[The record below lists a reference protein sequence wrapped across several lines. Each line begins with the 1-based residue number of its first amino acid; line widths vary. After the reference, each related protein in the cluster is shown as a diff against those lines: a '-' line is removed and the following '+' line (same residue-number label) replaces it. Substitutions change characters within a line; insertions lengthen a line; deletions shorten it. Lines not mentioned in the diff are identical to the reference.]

1 MWQTWRAY
9 IAKEKQLKKKLAKE
23 EKERLK
29 RAKENAKKRASR
41 DKLKAQEQAAKE
53 AAAAEKAAKEP
64 PKQKKRR
71 QFAAGDV
78 FRSRVTAGHKVID
91 EEKIDLDQKSPEK
104 PDPYAE
110 DRRKQS
116 AQLKKI
122 QGYLHRAQ
130 TIVKEV
136 RIQQA
141 AEKEEDEREA
151 RRKAREEM
159 EMKAFLE
166 DKDEAFAE
174 AHQRALEWTDDFA
187 VYAEKKC
194 VETLQRV
201 QREAQAHYDK
211 QLLRQ
216 SLRLIRLPWAEKRA
230 ISLMNRQ
237 KMRNLL
243 RLCAGWRKVDRSMPK
258 YWRLRSK
265 LCGNQPDN
273 SSLSHSSAMTLP
285 SRLRR
290 AVRNRHRHAIEQASR
305 RWRGRR
311 RDDSARTR
319 RKILISTQARSTTA
333 SWTGFGL

>member
-1 MWQTWRAY
+1 MSLTRLDRVPHRRPTPSPRRRAP
-9 IAKEKQLKKKLAKE
+9 AACSMAWSVG
-23 EKERLK
+23 R
-29 RAKENAKKRASR
+29 RAVARR
-41 DKLKAQEQAAKE
+41 DAVDATPPSQAQ
-53 AAAAEKAAKEP
+53 
-64 PKQKKRR
+64 
-71 QFAAGDV
+71 
-78 FRSRVTAGHKVID
+78 
-91 EEKIDLDQKSPEK
+91 
-104 PDPYAE
+104 
-110 DRRKQS
+110 
-116 AQLKKI
+116 
-122 QGYLHRAQ
+122 
-130 TIVKEV
+130 
-136 RIQQA
+136 
-141 AEKEEDEREA
+141 EKEEDEREA

-166 DKDEAFAE
+166 DKDEAFNE

-187 VYAEKKC
+187 IYAEKKC

-201 QREAQAHYDK
+201 QREAQAHYDR

-230 ISLMNRQ
+230 IALMNRQ

-285 SRLRR
+285 CRLRR
-290 AVRNRHRHAIEQASR
+290 TVRNRHRHAIEQASR
-305 RWRGRR
+305 RWRERR

-319 RKILISTQARSTTA
+319 RKILISTQAQSTTA
-333 SWTGFGL
+333 SSTGFGW

>member
-1 MWQTWRAY
+1 MAWSVDPVGPRAD
-9 IAKEKQLKKKLAKE
+9 AVEH
-23 EKERLK
+23 R
-29 RAKENAKKRASR
+29 RPTPSTR
-41 DKLKAQEQAAKE
+41 
-53 AAAAEKAAKEP
+53 
-64 PKQKKRR
+64 RR
-71 QFAAGDV
+71 QAH
-78 FRSRVTAGHKVID
+78 RR
-91 EEKIDLDQKSPEK
+91 PERWGA
-104 PDPYAE
+104 PHAVDATRHPP
-110 DRRKQS
+110 Q
-116 AQLKKI
+116 AQ
-122 QGYLHRAQ
+122 
-130 TIVKEV
+130 
-136 RIQQA
+136 
-141 AEKEEDEREA
+141 EKEEDEREA

-258 YWRLRSK
+258 YWRLRTK
-265 LCGNQPDN
+265 LCGNQRVCRV
-273 SSLSHSSAMTLP
+273 H
-285 SRLRR
+285 
-290 AVRNRHRHAIEQASR
+290 
-305 RWRGRR
+305 
-311 RDDSARTR
+311 
-319 RKILISTQARSTTA
+319 
-333 SWTGFGL
+333 